1 MASGSGLISYLGGKG
16 SCAIHYSG
24 IARISCCIALF
35 SAAYPYHPGS
45 RSLLEA
51 ECGHFFL
58 AEQLQSVV
66 PQARPCG
73 SGDRQ
78 SGTYKLRFSVQLRQ
92 S

>member
-1 MASGSGLISYLGGKG
+1 MQFIIQESRGYRAASRCSQQ
-16 SCAIHYSG
+16 
-24 IARISCCIALF
+24 RIPI
-35 SAAYPYHPGS
+35 PGS